1 MRPIKPRL
9 TPIFSTNNISDKN
22 LVESDGVFID
32 SYFELRKQMAQLA
45 CANSDFV
52 LFFRG
57 QKRDYTDNLYRK
69 GGSSFFPSI
78 YRGQITDGDL
88 RDKWFKLEFACKQF
102 TEELHVYKDSLPPKS
117 NERKEL
123 DIVLKKRLLQWS
135 ILQHYEVAD
144 TPLLDVTQSL
154 RVACSFAFLDSQ
166 EDFAYIY
173 AFGFPYNTGR
183 ISINSEHYLTNIRLI
198 SIAPSCSLRPH
209 YQEGFLVGEDEI
221 SEREKKNITLD
232 FRRRLI
238 GKFKIPRTESFW
250 KSTANTESFEEHL
263 IERALSKK
271 ELYPDLN
278 NHDDVIAQICNRVKE
293 QMSNLNISEEYIN
306 QNPFEGF
313 MFLWKQI
320 ESALRDV
327 YGQMSE
333 YPNFSV
339 LRAIRYIQ
347 DNELRN
353 NLNQLRIWRNNLVH
367 SGVDTRE
374 IPEQIHLAKLLLN
387 DLRNY
392 LNSSTNDNQ
401 RN

>member
-9 TPIFSTNNISDKN
+9 TPIFSNNNIDDKN

-78 YRGQITDGDL
+78 YRGHITDL
-88 RDKWFKLEFACKQF
+88 ELKNKWFKLEFACKLFSEQIRSYRD
-102 TEELHVYKDSLPPKS
+102 TLPPKS

-135 ILQHYEVAD
+135 ILQHYEGAD

-166 EDFAYIY
+166 EEFAYIY

-198 SIAPSCSLRPH
+198 SIAPSGSLRPH

-250 KSTANTESFEEHL
+250 KSVANTESFEENL

-278 NHDDVIAQICNRVKE
+278 NHDDIIAQICNRVKKD
-293 QMSNLNISEEYIN
+293 ISDLLITEEYLN
-306 QNPFEGF
+306 HNPLERF
-313 MFLWKQI
+313 MYLWKQI
-320 ESALRDV
+320 ESGLRDI
-327 YGQMSE
+327 YGIMSE
-333 YPNFSV
+333 NSNFSA
-339 LRAIRYIQ
+339 LKAIKFIQ
-347 DNELRN
+347 NDELRDK
-353 NLNQLRIWRNNLVH
+353 LNQLRMWRNNLVH
-367 SGVDTRE
+367 GGIDTRE
-374 IPEQIHLAKLLLN
+374 IPERINMAQFLLN
-387 DLRNY
+387 ELRNY
-392 LNSSTNDNQ
+392 LNGPIKESQSN
-401 RN
+401 

>member
-9 TPIFSTNNISDKN
+9 TSVFLNNNIDDKN

-45 CANSDFV
+45 CANSDYV

-78 YRGQITDGDL
+78 YRGQITDVDL
-88 RDKWFKLEFACKQF
+88 RNKWFKLEFACKLF
-102 TEELHVYKDSLPPKS
+102 TEQIRSYRDSLPPKS

-166 EDFAYIY
+166 EEFAYIY

-198 SIAPSCSLRPH
+198 SIAPSGSLRPH

-250 KSTANTESFEEHL
+250 KSAANTESFEENL

-278 NHDDVIAQICNRVKE
+278 SHDDVIADICNRVKE
-293 QMSNLNISEEYIN
+293 DLSNFSIPKEYIN

-313 MFLWKQI
+313 MFIWKQI
-320 ESALRDV
+320 ESGLRDI
-327 YGQMSE
+327 YGIMNEKS
-333 YPNFSV
+333 NFSA
-339 LRAIRYIQ
+339 LKAIKYIQ
-347 DNELRN
+347 DNELRDK
-353 NLNQLRIWRNNLVH
+353 LNQLRIWRNNLVH
-367 SGVDTRE
+367 KGVDSLE
-374 IPEQIHLAKLLLN
+374 IPEQLNTAQLLLN
-387 DLRNY
+387 DLHNY
-392 LNSSTNDNQ
+392 LNNTIDNLSD
-401 RN
+401 

>member
-1 MRPIKPRL
+1 MRSIRPRL
-9 TPIFSTNNISDKN
+9 TPIFLDNNINDKF
-22 LVESDGVFID
+22 LVESDGVYIS

-52 LFFRG
+52 LYFRG
-57 QKRDYTDNLYRK
+57 QKIDYTDNLYRK

-78 YRGQITDGDL
+78 YRGQITDEDL
-88 RDKWFKLEFACKQF
+88 RERWSKLEFACKLF
-102 TEELHVYKDSLPPKS
+102 TEKISSYRDSLPPKS

-135 ILQHYEVAD
+135 ILQHYEVTD

-166 EDFAYIY
+166 EEFAYIY

-198 SIAPSCSLRPH
+198 SIAPSGSLRPH

-238 GKFKIPRTESFW
+238 GKFKIPHTESFW
-250 KSTANTESFEEHL
+250 ESTANTESLEENL

-278 NHDDVIAQICNRVKE
+278 NHDDVIAIICHQVKE
-293 QMSNLNISEEYIN
+293 DMSNNNVTYEYIN

-313 MFLWKQI
+313 MYIWKQI
-320 ESALRDV
+320 ESGLRDI
-327 YGQMSE
+327 YGLMNERSK
-333 YPNFSV
+333 FSA
-339 LRAIRYIQ
+339 LKAIRFIQ
-347 DNELRN
+347 KDELRDK
-353 NLNQLRIWRNNLVH
+353 LNQLRMWRNNLVH
-367 SGVDTRE
+367 GGVDTRE
-374 IPEQIHLAKLLLN
+374 IPERINMAQLLLN
-387 DLRNY
+387 ELRNY
-392 LNSSTNDNQ
+392 LNNPITDSHGN
-401 RN
+401 